1 MKKILTLVLAL
12 ALLIPATGLAFNETG
27 YPICDDVITIT
38 VSGANSG
45 TTDWNDTNMVA
56 EIEKRLGIKLE
67 CTSFEADIWSTQFTL
82 MLASEEL
89 PDIVINP
96 GITLSEVS
104 NYGAQGYFLDMSEY
118 IEKYAPN
125 IQAAM

>member
-56 EIEKRLGIKLE
+56 
-67 CTSFEADIWSTQFTL
+67 
-82 MLASEEL
+82 
-89 PDIVINP
+89 
-96 GITLSEVS
+96 
-104 NYGAQGYFLDMSEY
+104 
-118 IEKYAPN
+118 
-125 IQAAM
+125 